1 MHNILRVHVI
11 NGFTNTL
18 EDALDHALILEPI
31 FTDIVKQGSILGILE
46 NNIGALL
53 FLIEMIVQHLND
65 VRVV

>member
-46 NNIGALL
+46 NNVGALL
-53 FLIEMIVQHLND
+53 FLIEMIIQHLND